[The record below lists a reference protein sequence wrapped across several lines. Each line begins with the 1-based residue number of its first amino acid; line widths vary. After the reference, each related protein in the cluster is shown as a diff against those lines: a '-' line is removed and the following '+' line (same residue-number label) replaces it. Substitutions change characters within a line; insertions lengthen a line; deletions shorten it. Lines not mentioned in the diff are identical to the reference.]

1 MPRKEKQRE
10 KKKNKYGNFLLLDLV
25 IAGFF
30 FSKYI
35 CISFVE
41 KVDPTP
47 IVVLNFKIFYE
58 FKGHEWQFPF
68 GVRAINL
75 NSPPSS
81 RSSRTW
87 QALFDKDYPSFLKEN
102 KNK

>member
-10 KKKNKYGNFLLLDLV
+10 KKKKQIWKFPTFGFSDSGLFLK
-25 IAGFF
+25 
-30 FSKYI
+30 KYI